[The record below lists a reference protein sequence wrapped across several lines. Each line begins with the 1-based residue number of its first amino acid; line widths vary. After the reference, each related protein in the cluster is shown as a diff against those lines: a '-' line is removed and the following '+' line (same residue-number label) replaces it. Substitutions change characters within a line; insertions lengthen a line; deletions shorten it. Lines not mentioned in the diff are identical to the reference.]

1 MAEEIRLSKKD
12 RIAIWW
18 RSTFLQGSWNYE
30 RMQNGG
36 WVYAMIPA
44 IKKLYKT
51 KEEQAAALQRHLEFF
66 KDRKSVV

>member
-1 MAEEIRLSKKD
+1 MAQEVRLTKKD

-51 KEEQAAALQRHLEFF
+51 EEDRKAALQRH
-66 KDRKSVV
+66 